1 MPSRPNRYRFFGET
15 VLHETLQNFFY
26 RLARLWHCHQLPER
40 SFFIRG
46 RQLPLC
52 ARCTGVAVGVL
63 VFPATQGYFSWY
75 VSAGMVLIFLVDS
88 ITQLW
93 GFRRS
98 NNLLRF
104 VTGVGFGS
112 AVLTLVVGAWGCFS
126 NIAL

>member
-1 MPSRPNRYRFFGET
+1 
-15 VLHETLQNFFY
+15 
-26 RLARLWHCHQLPER
+26 
-40 SFFIRG
+40 
-46 RQLPLC
+46 
-52 ARCTGVAVGVL
+52 
-63 VFPATQGYFSWY
+63 
-75 VSAGMVLIFLVDS
+75 MVLIFLVDS

-112 AVLTLVVGAWGCFS
+112 AVLTLVVGAWGWLS